1 MDSKRLKNVWQKPRY
16 SSAAGVEHVVRRRLR
31 EYRAA
36 TDNDTQE
43 SVSAKGTT
51 KVPVPRGKYIDV
63 NTIMEESLGVQG
75 GLG

>member
-1 MDSKRLKNVWQKPRY
+1 
-16 SSAAGVEHVVRRRLR
+16 VVRRRLR